1 MVLAINNQSPSTLA
15 YFLHRS
21 IPGKPGYYELDR
33 TLTIGE
39 FQTNLIAFLSTLP
52 SGIEDATVA
61 DLIESCYIDRDYGVD
76 SSLGDNLNMLVAAVD
91 GFCGG
96 SDVVVMDQTSDRLY
110 RPVIRLNFYRPL
122 TWTTNVAQL
131 ITAALKE
138 YR

>member
-1 MVLAINNQSPSTLA
+1 MVLAINKQSPSTLA

-52 SGIEDATVA
+52 SGVEEATVA
-61 DLIESCYIDRDYGVD
+61 DLIESCYIDSDYGVD
-76 SSLGDNLNMLVAAVD
+76 SPLGDSLNILVAATN

-96 SDVVVMDQTSDRLY
+96 SDIVVMDQTSDRLY
-110 RPVIRLNFYRPL
+110 RPIIRLNFYRPL
-122 TWTTNVAQL
+122 TWSTHIAQKITVAL
-131 ITAALKE
+131 NE